1 MNKRVIKCIAALFIL
16 AFHLWIV
23 VTPSK
28 IELFFVKIGYV
39 GVDLFFFASAYSLA
53 DKEIEYTSFVKER
66 FLTIYPRFA
75 FFVVISA
82 LWNHWSLMR
91 IIKILSFYELFER
104 GGGAFLWFI
113 PAIMLFYLFIPFYAK
128 WDCPYKELV
137 VLAIWLSA
145 SICLE
150 RFTGYSKIFI
160 FTNRIPIMIMGYT
173 MKKADI
179 PKWGSILCLA
189 VGIVLLYYF
198 GFTNKL
204 HVPFT
209 GFYLV
214 LASVFVVGLA
224 GVSLS
229 IPESKWMKWI
239 SDATLELYAIQMI
252 WGAELVTHIY
262 RLVGNALLTNGLVL
276 CMIIGLAIWLQQLQ
290 NVRKKRI
297 DCNVSL

>member
-1 MNKRVIKCIAALFIL
+1 MNKRAIKCIAALFIL
-16 AFHLWIV
+16 VFHLWIV

-28 IELFFVKIGYV
+28 LELFLVKIGYV
-39 GVDLFFFASAYSLA
+39 GVDLFFLASAYSLA

-66 FLTIYPRFA
+66 FLAIYPRFA

-104 GGGAFLWFI
+104 GGGAFLWFL
-113 PAIMLFYLFIPFYAK
+113 PAIMLFYLLIPFYTA
-128 WDCPYKELV
+128 WECPYKELV
-137 VLAIWLSA
+137 VLAIWLFA

-160 FTNRIPIMIMGYT
+160 FTNRIPVMLMGYT
-173 MKKADI
+173 MKKYDI
-179 PKWGSILCLA
+179 PKWGSIFCLF
-189 VGIVLLYYF
+189 VGMVLLYYL
-198 GFTNKL
+198 GFTKKL
-204 HVPFT
+204 HIPFS

-229 IPESKWMKWI
+229 IPERKWMKWI
-239 SDATLELYAIQMI
+239 SDATLELYAVQMI
-252 WGAELVTHIY
+252 LGAELVTYIY
-262 RLVGNALLTNGLVL
+262 RLLENALLTNIVVL
-276 CMIIGLAIWLQQLQ
+276 CVISGLAIMVRQLY
-290 NVRKKRI
+290 NARRRRI
-297 DCNVSL
+297 GCNIS